1 MTCFLIATCTDHV
14 IFFYVLYCQ
23 FFYKKKNYRK
33 RSAALERT
41 AVHTSITKDPP
52 LSSCLMIYAFR
63 FLSLKLIVDGY
74 IRKQLCTVRCPK
86 LVTSCED
93 SCDWDLW
100 QYTQVVRSDSQ
111 NYFCQL
117 KQPGLQNQCNL
128 FFLSECRNPVLME
141 SNKRCV
147 TWMNFVFYS
156 INGSRL
162 IETWVEM

>member
-14 IFFYVLYCQ
+14 IFFMCYIASFFIKKKAI
-23 FFYKKKNYRK
+23 FFYIKKKTI
-33 RSAALERT
+33 EREVLPLNEQQFIR
-41 AVHTSITKDPP
+41 ASQRNPP

-100 QYTQVVRSDSQ
+100 QYTQVLRSDSQ

-141 SNKRCV
+141 SNTRRV
-147 TWMNFVFYS
+147 T
-156 INGSRL
+156 
-162 IETWVEM
+162 